1 MFRNFGV
8 IVASVAT
15 AWSTATGSLDVRFS
29 MSIVVAAGLF
39 WGRNALISGLV
50 GLGGAYLLFGS
61 SADHSI
67 VDGRIG
73 PLIAVIALAILETL
87 ALFVAI
93 ERTIA
98 RVHPVTPA
106 ARIWKFLFCVALIS
120 VVGGWSETLLVSW
133 INRDV
138 AMASVSQGIGI
149 AIASIIAAIIASR
162 KGSHWFRYDKSVAA
176 ELLAPLVIV
185 MMTLVAIEITRQVW
199 ERQDRDNLMFVAEAA
214 QTGFLKSTAEQLSM
228 LSLQVN
234 NSESVIVQDPTRF
247 EEQLQTLVLGQ
258 SEISVAALVNVE
270 ANGSLL
276 VDQSLSR
283 LESQSVSSFKTAVGK
298 FDGVKLVATQNDEVQ
313 LLGIED
319 ISLSGSSAEPNI
331 YFAMPVKQGATNAT
345 SREFVVTAYSIPEL
359 LRSGMAAFSGLV
371 DDVQIEITDVE
382 DTAVNESV
390 ISTSLWVEGDNTSQ
404 PSQTASSDGVISD
417 LRLRFTASPMENFG
431 IEVRSTVLVL
441 GIEVLFGLAMLLVLL
456 QGSNAQYRLFLE
468 RRRREL
474 LLEAALDATPGKSV
488 VFDESLKV
496 LAANQ
501 EVRDEFPGAIPGLDV
516 TAIFGLTPD
525 SGRARLVIDALQQAL
540 DGEVAHAELGE
551 DDLDSSMRIVEIEA
565 YPIHGMSNDRV
576 GFLHATDSTERRS
589 LAMRSSQSERM
600 ESLGALAG
608 GLAHDFN
615 NLLFVTL
622 GNLQLMA
629 MNDTIANDE
638 KLSKFV
644 SRSMSAVE
652 RGAEITKSL
661 LAVARSQPLEESAV
675 TLSDLVKGLLPLMR
689 QALGAGRQVEV
700 DIPDPSVQLMVDAGR
715 LSSCILN
722 LTFNSRD
729 AMGPTGTLKISAR
742 QVPETQTLELSVA
755 DDGKGMPA
763 DVVARAF
770 EPFFTTKRAGSGTG
784 LGLATV
790 YAFAKQ
796 SGGTAYL
803 ESRLGVGTTVTL
815 SLPIHTGLVKADE
828 RAVQRRSG
836 RRVVVADDEQSL
848 AEMVASWLID
858 MGVDARFET
867 SPKAALELIETFE
880 PDVLVSDANFGE
892 EMDGIQ
898 LARLAVAIVPDL
910 AVIFMTGYS
919 ASMKELQEQGERTLA
934 KPFSREDLYSALSP
948 LIAEARDG
956 ENIEGGEQS

>member
-1 MFRNFGV
+1 MRTPFVRFLMTFAFS
-8 IVASVAT
+8 VAS
-15 AWSTATGSLDVRFS
+15 AWSTVTGTLDVRFS
-29 MSIVVAAGLF
+29 MAVVVAAGFF
-39 WGRNALISGLV
+39 WGRGALIAGLV
-50 GLGGAYLLFGS
+50 GQSAAYFLLGSTAERS
-61 SADHSI
+61 V
-67 VDGRIG
+67 VDGHLGALVAIG
-73 PLIAVIALAILETL
+73 VLAILETL
-87 ALFVAI
+87 ALFLAI
-93 ERTIA
+93 ERTISGVQSA
-98 RVHPVTPA
+98 TPA
-106 ARIWKFLFCVALIS
+106 NRIWKFMGCVTFIS
-120 VVGGWSETLLVSW
+120 VLGGLSETQVVSW
-133 INRDV
+133 INGDV
-138 AMASVSQGIGI
+138 AMSTASQSIGI
-149 AIASIIAAIIASR
+149 AIASVIAAIIASR
-162 KGSHWFRYDKSVAA
+162 KSTHWFRYDKSIAA

-185 MMTLVAIEITRQVW
+185 MMTLVAIAITRLVW
-199 ERQDRDNLMFVAEAA
+199 QRQDEDNLTFVAEAA
-214 QTGFLKSTAEQLSM
+214 QTGFLESTAEQLSM
-228 LSLQVN
+228 LTLQVS
-234 NSESVIVQDPTRF
+234 NSDDVIVQDPTQF

-258 SEISVAALVNVE
+258 EEILIATLVTVNSSKSIVI
-270 ANGSLL
+270 
-276 VDQSLSR
+276 DQVLSG
-283 LESQSVSSFKTAVGK
+283 LNLTTASAFKNSITS
-298 FDGVKLVATQNDEVQ
+298 FDGAELLTPNSDDVQ
-313 LLGIED
+313 LLGIVD
-319 ISLSGSSAEPNI
+319 IKSSA
-331 YFAMPVKQGATNAT
+331 
-345 SREFVVTAYSIPEL
+345 VVTEPSISFAVPVEGNSANTTPQQFVIVAYSIPKL
-359 LRSGMAAFSGLV
+359 LQSGIAAFSGLV
-371 DDVQIEITDVE
+371 EDIRIEIREVRD
-382 DTAVNESV
+382 NETS
-390 ISTSLWVEGDNTSQ
+390 ISLWIEGRKESQ
-404 PSQTASSDGVISD
+404 SSNLVSSDGVISD
-417 LRLRFTASPMENFG
+417 LRLRFIASPMANFG
-431 IEVRSTVLVL
+431 VETRSTVLVL
-441 GIEVLFGLAMLLVLL
+441 GIEILFGLAMLIVLL
-456 QGSNAQYRLFLE
+456 QGANAQHRLFHE
-468 RRRREL
+468 RRRRES

-516 TAIFGLTPD
+516 TAIFGLIRD
-525 SGRARLVIDALQQAL
+525 SGRARLVIDTLQQAL
-540 DGEVAHAELGE
+540 NGEVARAELGE

-615 NLLFVTL
+615 NLLFVML

-629 MNDTIANDE
+629 MNETIANDE

-689 QALGAGRQVEV
+689 QALGEGRQVEV
-700 DIPDPSVQLMVDAGR
+700 DISDPNVQLMVDAGR

-729 AMGPTGTLKISAR
+729 AMGPTGTLRVSAR

-755 DDGKGMPA
+755 DDGKGMAA

-796 SGGTAYL
+796 SGGTAFL

-815 SLPIHTGLVKADE
+815 SLPIHTGSVATDE
-828 RAVQRRSG
+828 RAVQRGSG

-948 LIAEARDG
+948 LIAEAHDS
-956 ENIEGGEQS
+956 EDYEGGE

>member
-8 IVASVAT
+8 VVASVVT
-15 AWSTATGSLDVRFS
+15 AWSTVTGSLDVRFS
-29 MSIVVAAGLF
+29 MAVVVAAGLF
-39 WGRNALISGLV
+39 WGRGALISGLV

-73 PLIAVIALAILETL
+73 SLIAVTALAILETL

-93 ERTIA
+93 ERTIVQ
-98 RVHPVTPA
+98 VHSVTPA
-106 ARIWKFLFCVALIS
+106 ARIWKFLFWVALIS
-120 VVGGWSETLLVSW
+120 VIGGWGETLLVSW

-138 AMASVSQGIGI
+138 VMASVSQGIGI
-149 AIASIIAAIIASR
+149 AIAAIIAAIIGSR

-199 ERQDRDNLMFVAEAA
+199 ERQDRDNLTFVAEAA

-228 LSLQVN
+228 LTLQVN
-234 NSESVIVQDPTRF
+234 NSESIIVQDPKRF

-258 SEISVAALVNVE
+258 SEISVAALVSVE
-270 ANGSLL
+270 ANGSLS

-283 LESQSVSSFKTAVGK
+283 LESPSVSSFKTSVGK
-298 FDGVKLVATQNDEVQ
+298 FDGAKLVATQNDEVQ

-319 ISLSGSSAEPNI
+319 LSLSGSAVEPNI
-331 YFAMPVKQGATNAT
+331 YFAVPVKQGATNAT
-345 SREFVVTAYSIPEL
+345 SREFVVAAYSIPEL

-371 DDVQIEITDVE
+371 DDVQIEIADI
-382 DTAVNESV
+382 ANNE
-390 ISTSLWVEGDNTSQ
+390 ISTSLWIEGDNKSQ
-404 PSQTASSDGVISD
+404 PSQSASSDGVISD
-417 LRLRFTASPMENFG
+417 LRLRFIASPMANFG

-456 QGSNAQYRLFLE
+456 QGANAQYRLFLE

-516 TAIFGLTPD
+516 TAIFGLKPD

-540 DGEVAHAELGE
+540 AGEVAHAELGE

-700 DIPDPSVQLMVDAGR
+700 DISDPNVQLMVDSGR

-755 DDGKGMPA
+755 DDGKGMPP

-803 ESRLGVGTTVTL
+803 DSRLGVGTTVTL
-815 SLPIHTGLVKADE
+815 SLPIHTGVQKTDE

-867 SPKAALELIETFE
+867 SPKAALQLIETFE

-956 ENIEGGEQS
+956 EDNEGGEQS

>member
-1 MFRNFGV
+1 MFRNFAV
-8 IVASVAT
+8 VVASLAA

-29 MSIVVAAGLF
+29 MAVVVAAGLF
-39 WGRNALISGLV
+39 WGRGSLIAGLA

-61 SADHSI
+61 SADQSI
-67 VDGRIG
+67 VDGHIG
-73 PLIAVIALAILETL
+73 SLIAVTALAILETL

-98 RVHPVTPA
+98 QVHPVTPA
-106 ARIWKFLFCVALIS
+106 ARIWKFLFWVALIS
-120 VVGGWSETLLVSW
+120 VIGGWSETLVVSW
-133 INRDV
+133 IDSDV
-138 AMASVSQGIGI
+138 AMATVSQGVGI

-176 ELLAPLVIV
+176 ELLAPLIIV

-199 ERQDRDNLMFVAEAA
+199 ERQDEDNLMFVAEAA
-214 QTGFLKSTAEQLSM
+214 QTGFLELTAEQLSM
-228 LSLQVN
+228 LSIQID
-234 NSESVIVQDPTRF
+234 SSDAAISQDPSQF
-247 EEQLQTLVLGQ
+247 EEQMQTLVLGQ
-258 SEISVAALVNVE
+258 EEISVAALVNIDE
-270 ANGSLL
+270 SGSISI
-276 VDQSLSR
+276 DQSLSR
-283 LESQSVSSFKTAVGK
+283 LESPVVDSFKASVGK
-298 FDGVKLVATQNDEVQ
+298 FDGAKLIADEKSDVQ

-319 ISLSGSSAEPNI
+319 IASSGTSVEPNVF
-331 YFAMPVKQGATNAT
+331 FALPIKSDSPTAQ
-345 SREFVVTAYSIPEL
+345 SQQYVVVAYSIPEL
-359 LRSGMAAFSGLV
+359 LRSGISAFSGLV
-371 DDVQIEITDVE
+371 SDVRIEIGQVLTTSPNSV
-382 DTAVNESV
+382 VNSV
-390 ISTSLWVEGDNTSQ
+390 WLEGDTTTQ
-404 PSQTASSDGVISD
+404 PSQSASSDGVISD
-417 LRLRFTASPMENFG
+417 VRLRFTASPMKNFG
-431 IEVRSTVLVL
+431 VEDRSTLLVL

-456 QGSNAQYRLFLE
+456 QGANAQHRLFLE

-488 VFDESLKV
+488 VFDKSLKV

-540 DGEVAHAELGE
+540 DGEVARAELGE

-565 YPIHGMSNDRV
+565 YPIHGMSHDRV

-629 MNDTIANDE
+629 MNETIANDE

-700 DIPDPSVQLMVDAGR
+700 DITDPNVQLMVDAGR

-742 QVPETQTLELSVA
+742 QVSETQTLELSVA

-948 LIAEARDG
+948 LIAEVRDG
-956 ENIEGGEQS
+956 EDIEGGEKS

>member
-1 MFRNFGV
+1 MRTPFVRFL
-8 IVASVAT
+8 ITFAFSVAS
-15 AWSTATGSLDVRFS
+15 AWPSVTGTLDVRFS
-29 MSIVVAAGLF
+29 IAVVVAAGFL
-39 WGRNALISGLV
+39 WGRGALIAGLI
-50 GLGGAYLLFGS
+50 GQSAAYFLLGN
-61 SADHSI
+61 SADRSV
-67 VDGRIG
+67 VDGHWG
-73 PLIAVIALAILETL
+73 ALIAIGVLAILETL

-93 ERTIA
+93 ERNIS
-98 RVHPVTPA
+98 RVQPETPA
-106 ARIWKFLFCVALIS
+106 NRVWKFLVWVALIS
-120 VVGGWSETLLVSW
+120 VLGGFSETLVVSW
-133 INRDV
+133 VNGDIE
-138 AMASVSQGIGI
+138 MSTASQSIGI
-149 AIASIIAAIIASR
+149 AIAAVIAAIITSR
-162 KGSHWFRYDKSVAA
+162 KSTHWFRYDKSIAA

-185 MMTLVAIEITRQVW
+185 MMTLVAIAITRQVW
-199 ERQDRDNLMFVAEAA
+199 QRQDEDNLTFVAEVA
-214 QTGFLKSTAEQLSM
+214 QTGFLESTAEQLSM
-228 LSLQVN
+228 LTFQVN
-234 NSESVIVQDPTRF
+234 NSDAVIVQDPTRF

-258 SEISVAALVNVE
+258 EEISIATLVTVKSAKSIVIDQVLSGLDSATVSALENTIK
-270 ANGSLL
+270 G
-276 VDQSLSR
+276 
-283 LESQSVSSFKTAVGK
+283 
-298 FDGVKLVATQNDEVQ
+298 FDGAKLLTSNSDDVQ
-313 LLGIED
+313 LLGIVD
-319 ISLSGSSAEPNI
+319 IKSSAVLNEPSI
-331 YFAMPVKQGATNAT
+331 FFALPVEQSLTN
-345 SREFVVTAYSIPEL
+345 SISPQFVIAAYSIPEL
-359 LRSGMAAFSGLV
+359 LLSGMASLSGLV
-371 DDVQIEITDVE
+371 DDVRIEIREVRD
-382 DTAVNESV
+382 NE
-390 ISTSLWVEGDNTSQ
+390 ISTSLWIEGDKASQ
-404 PSQTASSDGVISD
+404 SSTLASSDGVISD
-417 LRLRFTASPMENFG
+417 LRLRFIASPMANFG
-431 IEVRSTVLVL
+431 VETRSTVLVL
-441 GIEVLFGLAMLLVLL
+441 GIEILFGLAMLIVLL
-456 QGSNAQYRLFLE
+456 QGANAQHRLFLE

-525 SGRARLVIDALQQAL
+525 SGRARLVVEALQQAL

-551 DDLDSSMRIVEIEA
+551 DDLDSSMRILEIEA

-629 MNDTIANDE
+629 MNETIANDE

-661 LAVARSQPLEESAV
+661 LAVARSQPLEVSAV

-689 QALGAGRQVEV
+689 QALGVGRQVEV
-700 DIPDPSVQLMVDAGR
+700 DIPDPNVQLMVDAGR

-729 AMGPTGTLKISAR
+729 AMGPTGTLKILAR

-770 EPFFTTKRAGSGTG
+770 EPFFTTKRPGSGTG

-815 SLPIHTGLVKADE
+815 SLPVHTGSVKTDE
-828 RAVQRRSG
+828 RAVRRRSG

-898 LARLAVAIVPDL
+898 LARLAVTIVPNL

-948 LIAEARDG
+948 LIAEVRVG
-956 ENIEGGEQS
+956 ENIEGGE

>member
-1 MFRNFGV
+1 
-8 IVASVAT
+8 
-15 AWSTATGSLDVRFS
+15 
-29 MSIVVAAGLF
+29 
-39 WGRNALISGLV
+39 
-50 GLGGAYLLFGS
+50 
-61 SADHSI
+61 
-67 VDGRIG
+67 
-73 PLIAVIALAILETL
+73 
-87 ALFVAI
+87 
-93 ERTIA
+93 
-98 RVHPVTPA
+98 
-106 ARIWKFLFCVALIS
+106 
-120 VVGGWSETLLVSW
+120 
-133 INRDV
+133 
-138 AMASVSQGIGI
+138 
-149 AIASIIAAIIASR
+149 
-162 KGSHWFRYDKSVAA
+162 
-176 ELLAPLVIV
+176 
-185 MMTLVAIEITRQVW
+185 
-199 ERQDRDNLMFVAEAA
+199 MFVAEAA
-214 QTGFLKSTAEQLSM
+214 QTGFLESTAEQLSM
-228 LSLQVN
+228 LTLQVN
-234 NSESVIVQDPTRF
+234 NSDEVIVQDPTRF

-258 SEISVAALVNVE
+258 EEISVAALVSVE
-270 ANGSLL
+270 ANGSLS
-276 VDQSLSR
+276 VDQALSR
-283 LESQSVSSFKTAVGK
+283 LEAPSVSSFKTAVGK
-298 FDGVKLVATQNDEVQ
+298 FDGAILDSTQNNEVQ

-319 ISLSGSSAEPNI
+319 IALSTSTFEPNI
-331 YFAMPVKQGATNAT
+331 YFALSVKESPSQQ
-345 SREFVVTAYSIPEL
+345 FVVVSYSIPEL
-359 LRSGMAAFSGLV
+359 LHSGMAAFSGLV
-371 DDVQIEITDVE
+371 DDVQIEIADI
-382 DTAVNESV
+382 ANNE
-390 ISTSLWVEGDNTSQ
+390 ISTSLWVEGDNKSE
-404 PSQTASSDGVISD
+404 PSQTSSSDGVISD
-417 LRLRFTASPMENFG
+417 LRLRFIASPMANFG
-431 IEVRSTVLVL
+431 VETRSTVLVL
-441 GIEVLFGLAMLLVLL
+441 GIEILFGLAMLIVLL
-456 QGSNAQYRLFLE
+456 QGANAQHRLFLE

-516 TAIFGLTPD
+516 TAIFGLTHD

-540 DGEVAHAELGE
+540 DGEVARAELGE

-629 MNDTIANDE
+629 MNETIANDE

-675 TLSDLVKGLLPLMR
+675 TLSDLVKGLLPLMK

-700 DIPDPSVQLMVDAGR
+700 DISDPNVQLMVDAGR

-815 SLPIHTGLVKADE
+815 SLPIHTGSVKSDE

-948 LIAEARDG
+948 LIAED
-956 ENIEGGEQS
+956 IEGAEQS

>member
-1 MFRNFGV
+1 
-8 IVASVAT
+8 
-15 AWSTATGSLDVRFS
+15 
-29 MSIVVAAGLF
+29 
-39 WGRNALISGLV
+39 
-50 GLGGAYLLFGS
+50 
-61 SADHSI
+61 
-67 VDGRIG
+67 
-73 PLIAVIALAILETL
+73 
-87 ALFVAI
+87 
-93 ERTIA
+93 
-98 RVHPVTPA
+98 
-106 ARIWKFLFCVALIS
+106 
-120 VVGGWSETLLVSW
+120 
-133 INRDV
+133 
-138 AMASVSQGIGI
+138 
-149 AIASIIAAIIASR
+149 
-162 KGSHWFRYDKSVAA
+162 
-176 ELLAPLVIV
+176 
-185 MMTLVAIEITRQVW
+185 
-199 ERQDRDNLMFVAEAA
+199 
-214 QTGFLKSTAEQLSM
+214 M
-228 LSLQVN
+228 LTLQVK
-234 NSESVIVQDPTRF
+234 NSDEVIVQDPTRF

-258 SEISVAALVNVE
+258 SEISVAALVSVE
-270 ANGSLL
+270 ANGFLS

-283 LESQSVSSFKTAVGK
+283 LEAPSVSSFKTAVVK
-298 FDGVKLVATQNDEVQ
+298 FGGAILDSTQNNEVQ

-319 ISLSGSSAEPNI
+319 IALSTSTFEPNI
-331 YFAMPVKQGATNAT
+331 YFALPVKESPSQQ
-345 SREFVVTAYSIPEL
+345 FVVVSYSIPEL
-359 LRSGMAAFSGLV
+359 LHSGMAAFSGLV
-371 DDVQIEITDVE
+371 DDVQIEIADI
-382 DTAVNESV
+382 ANNE
-390 ISTSLWVEGDNTSQ
+390 ISTSLWVEGDNKSE
-404 PSQTASSDGVISD
+404 PSQSASSDGVISD
-417 LRLRFTASPMENFG
+417 LRLRFTASPMANFG
-431 IEVRSTVLVL
+431 VETRSTVLVL
-441 GIEVLFGLAMLLVLL
+441 GIEILFGLAMLIVLL
-456 QGSNAQYRLFLE
+456 QGANAQHRLFLE

-501 EVRDEFPGAIPGLDV
+501 EVRNEFPGAIPGLDV
-516 TAIFGLTPD
+516 TAIFGLIPD

-540 DGEVAHAELGE
+540 NGEVARAELGE

-675 TLSDLVKGLLPLMR
+675 TLSDLVKGLLPLMK
-689 QALGAGRQVEV
+689 QALGAGRQVEI
-700 DIPDPSVQLMVDAGR
+700 DIPDPNVQLMVDAGR

-815 SLPIHTGLVKADE
+815 SLPIHTGSVKTDE

-934 KPFSREDLYSALSP
+934 KPFSREDLYNALSP

-956 ENIEGGEQS
+956 EDSEGGEKS

>member
-1 MFRNFGV
+1 MFRNFAV
-8 IVASVAT
+8 VVASLA
-15 AWSTATGSLDVRFS
+15 AGWSTPTGSLDVRFS
-29 MSIVVAAGLF
+29 MAVVVAAGLF
-39 WGRNALISGLV
+39 WGRGALIAGLV

-61 SADHSI
+61 SADQSI
-67 VDGRIG
+67 VDGHIG
-73 PLIAVIALAILETL
+73 SLIAVTALAILETL
-87 ALFVAI
+87 GLFVAI

-98 RVHPVTPA
+98 QVHPVTPA
-106 ARIWKFLFCVALIS
+106 ARIWKFLFWVALIS
-120 VVGGWSETLLVSW
+120 VVGGWSETLVVSW
-133 INRDV
+133 INSDV
-138 AMASVSQGIGI
+138 AMATVSQGVGI
-149 AIASIIAAIIASR
+149 AIAAIIAAIIASR
-162 KGSHWFRYDKSVAA
+162 KGSNWFRYDKSVAA
-176 ELLAPLVIV
+176 ELLAPLIIV

-199 ERQDRDNLMFVAEAA
+199 ERQDEDNLTFVAEAA
-214 QTGFLKSTAEQLSM
+214 QTGFLESTAEQLSM
-228 LSLQVN
+228 LSLQVD
-234 NSESVIVQDPTRF
+234 SSDAAISQDPSQF
-247 EEQLQTLVLGQ
+247 EEQMQTLVLGQ
-258 SEISVAALVNVE
+258 SEISVAALVNIDTS
-270 ANGSLL
+270 GSISI
-276 VDQSLSR
+276 DQSLSR
-283 LESQSVSSFKTAVGK
+283 LESPSVNSFKSSVGK
-298 FDGVKLVATQNDEVQ
+298 FDGANLTANEKSDVQ

-319 ISLSGSSAEPNI
+319 ISSSGTRVEPNVF
-331 YFAMPVKQGATNAT
+331 FALPIKSDSPT
-345 SREFVVTAYSIPEL
+345 SQSQQYVVVAYSIPEL
-359 LRSGMAAFSGLV
+359 LRSGISAFSGLV
-371 DDVQIEITDVE
+371 SDVRIEIGTVIA
-382 DTAVNESV
+382 TSSNSVVESV
-390 ISTSLWVEGDNTSQ
+390 WLEGEPDVQ
-404 PSQTASSDGVISD
+404 PSQSVTSDGLIGD
-417 LRLRFTASPMENFG
+417 LQLRFTASPMKNFG
-431 IEVRSTVLVL
+431 VEDRSTLLVL

-456 QGSNAQYRLFLE
+456 QGANAQYRLFLE

-501 EVRDEFPGAIPGLDV
+501 EVRDEFSGAIPGLDV

-525 SGRARLVIDALQQAL
+525 SGRARLVVDALRQAL
-540 DGEVAHAELGE
+540 DGEVARAELGE
-551 DDLDSSMRIVEIEA
+551 EDLDSSMRIVEIEA

-629 MNDTIANDE
+629 MNETIANDE

-675 TLSDLVKGLLPLMR
+675 TLSDLVKGLLPLMK

-700 DIPDPSVQLMVDAGR
+700 DISDPNVQLMVDAGR

-742 QVPETQTLELSVA
+742 QVRETQTLELSVA

-815 SLPIHTGLVKADE
+815 SLPIHTGLLKADE

-948 LIAEARDG
+948 LIAEVRDG
-956 ENIEGGEQS
+956 EDIEGGE

>member
-1 MFRNFGV
+1 MRNPMFRNFGV
-8 IVASVAT
+8 LVASAAT

-29 MSIVVAAGLF
+29 MAVVVGAALF
-39 WGRNALISGLV
+39 WGRGALMSGLA

-67 VDGRIG
+67 VDGHIG
-73 PLIAVIALAILETL
+73 SLIAVTALAMLETL

-98 RVHPVTPA
+98 RVHPVTPS
-106 ARIWKFLFCVALIS
+106 ARIWKFLFWVALIS

-149 AIASIIAAIIASR
+149 AIASIIAAIVASR

-199 ERQDRDNLMFVAEAA
+199 ERQDEDNLTFVAEAA

-228 LSLQVN
+228 LRLQVD

-258 SEISVAALVNVE
+258 SEISVAALVSVE
-270 ANGSLL
+270 ANGSLS

-283 LESQSVSSFKTAVGK
+283 LESPSVSSFKTAVGK
-298 FDGVKLVATQNDEVQ
+298 FDGAILDSTQNNEVQ

-319 ISLSGSSAEPNI
+319 IALSSSTFEPNI
-331 YFAMPVKQGATNAT
+331 YFALPVKESPSQQ
-345 SREFVVTAYSIPEL
+345 FVVVSYSIPEL
-359 LRSGMAAFSGLV
+359 LHSGMVAFSGLV
-371 DDVQIEITDVE
+371 DDVQIEIADIA
-382 DTAVNESV
+382 DNE
-390 ISTSLWVEGDNTSQ
+390 ISTSLWIEGDNKSQ
-404 PSQTASSDGVISD
+404 PSQSSSSDGVIGD
-417 LRLRFTASPMENFG
+417 LRLRFTASPMANFG

-456 QGSNAQYRLFLE
+456 QGANAQYRLFLE

-516 TAIFGLTPD
+516 TAIFGLAPD

-700 DIPDPSVQLMVDAGR
+700 DIPDPSLQLMVDAGR

-742 QVPETQTLELSVA
+742 QVPETQTLELAVA

-815 SLPIHTGLVKADE
+815 SLPIHTGVQKTDE

-867 SPKAALELIETFE
+867 SPKTALELIETFE

-934 KPFSREDLYSALSP
+934 KPFSREDLYNALSP
-948 LIAEARDG
+948 LIAEARESESTED
-956 ENIEGGEQS
+956 IEGGEQL

>member
-1 MFRNFGV
+1 MVNGHLGV
-8 IVASVAT
+8 
-15 AWSTATGSLDVRFS
+15 
-29 MSIVVAAGLF
+29 
-39 WGRNALISGLV
+39 
-50 GLGGAYLLFGS
+50 
-61 SADHSI
+61 
-67 VDGRIG
+67 
-73 PLIAVIALAILETL
+73 LIAVGVLAILETL

-93 ERTIA
+93 EHTIS
-98 RVHPVTPA
+98 RVQPETPA
-106 ARIWKFLFCVALIS
+106 NRIWKFLGGVAVIS
-120 VVGGWSETLLVSW
+120 VLGGLSETLVVSW
-133 INRDV
+133 VNGDV
-138 AMASVSQGIGI
+138 AMSTASQSIGI
-149 AIASIIAAIIASR
+149 AIAAVIAAIIASR
-162 KGSHWFRYDKSVAA
+162 KSTHWFRYDKSIAA

-185 MMTLVAIEITRQVW
+185 MMTLVAIAITRQVW
-199 ERQDRDNLMFVAEAA
+199 QRQDEDNLTFVAEAA
-214 QTGFLKSTAEQLSM
+214 QTGFLESTAEQLSM
-228 LSLQVN
+228 LRLQVD

-258 SEISVAALVNVE
+258 SEISVAALVSVE
-270 ANGSLL
+270 ANGFLS

-283 LESQSVSSFKTAVGK
+283 LEAPSVSSFKTAIGK
-298 FDGVKLVATQNDEVQ
+298 FDGAILDSTQNNEVQ

-319 ISLSGSSAEPNI
+319 IALSTSTFEPNI
-331 YFAMPVKQGATNAT
+331 YFALPV
-345 SREFVVTAYSIPEL
+345 RESPSQQFVVVSYSIPEL
-359 LRSGMAAFSGLV
+359 LHSGMAAFSGLV
-371 DDVQIEITDVE
+371 DDVQIEVADI
-382 DTAVNESV
+382 ANNE
-390 ISTSLWVEGDNTSQ
+390 ISTSLWVEGDNKSQ
-404 PSQTASSDGVISD
+404 PSQTSSSDGVISD
-417 LRLRFTASPMENFG
+417 LRLRFTASPMANFG
-431 IEVRSTVLVL
+431 VETRSTVLVL
-441 GIEVLFGLAMLLVLL
+441 GIEILFGLAMLIVLL
-456 QGSNAQYRLFLE
+456 QGANAQHRLFLE

-516 TAIFGLTPD
+516 TAIFGLTHD

-540 DGEVAHAELGE
+540 GGEVARAELGE
-551 DDLDSSMRIVEIEA
+551 DDPDSSMRIVEIEA

-629 MNDTIANDE
+629 MNETIADDE

-700 DIPDPSVQLMVDAGR
+700 DIPDPNVQLMVDAGR

-948 LIAEARDG
+948 FIAEVRDG
-956 ENIEGGEQS
+956 EDIEGGE

>member
-1 MFRNFGV
+1 MRNPMFRNFAV
-8 IVASVAT
+8 VLASLAVT
-15 AWSTATGSLDVRFS
+15 WSTATGSFDVRFS
-29 MSIVVAAGLF
+29 MALVVAAGLF
-39 WGRNALISGLV
+39 WGRGALIAGLV
-50 GLGGAYLLFGS
+50 GLGSAYLVFAR
-61 SADHSI
+61 SAEQSI
-67 VDGRIG
+67 VDGHIG
-73 PLIAVIALAILETL
+73 PLIAVTVLAILETL

-98 RVHPVTPA
+98 QVHPVTPT
-106 ARIWKFLFCVALIS
+106 ARILKFLFWVALIS
-120 VVGGWSETLLVSW
+120 VVGGWSETLVVSW
-133 INRDV
+133 IDPDV
-138 AMASVSQGIGI
+138 AMATISQSIGI
-149 AIASIIAAIIASR
+149 AIAAVIAAIIASR
-162 KGSHWFRYDKSVAA
+162 KASHWFRYDKSIAA

-199 ERQDRDNLMFVAEAA
+199 ERQDKDNLTFVAEAA

-228 LSLQVN
+228 LTLQVK
-234 NSESVIVQDPTRF
+234 NSDEVIVQDPTRF

-258 SEISVAALVNVE
+258 SEISVAALVSVE
-270 ANGSLL
+270 ANGFLS

-283 LESQSVSSFKTAVGK
+283 LEEPSVSSFKTAVVK
-298 FDGVKLVATQNDEVQ
+298 FDGVILDSTQNNEVQ

-319 ISLSGSSAEPNI
+319 IALSTSTFEPNI
-331 YFAMPVKQGATNAT
+331 YFALPVKESPSQQY
-345 SREFVVTAYSIPEL
+345 VVVAYSIPEL
-359 LRSGMAAFSGLV
+359 LHSGMAAFSGLV
-371 DDVQIEITDVE
+371 DDVQIEIADI
-382 DTAVNESV
+382 ANNE
-390 ISTSLWVEGDNTSQ
+390 ISTPLWVEGDTTSQ
-404 PSQTASSDGVISD
+404 PSQSASSDGVISD
-417 LRLRFTASPMENFG
+417 VRLRFTASPMAEFG
-431 IEVRSTVLVL
+431 VEPRSTVLVL
-441 GIEVLFGLAMLLVLL
+441 GIEVLFGLAMLVVLL
-456 QGSNAQYRLFLE
+456 QGANAQHRLFLE

-488 VFDESLKV
+488 VFDESLQV

-516 TAIFGLTPD
+516 TTIFGLTPD
-525 SGRARLVIDALQQAL
+525 SGRARLVIDALRQAL
-540 DGEVAHAELGE
+540 DGEVARAELGE

-629 MNDTIANDE
+629 MNETIANDE

-700 DIPDPSVQLMVDAGR
+700 DIPDPNVQLMVDAGR

-796 SGGTAYL
+796 SGGTAFL

-815 SLPIHTGLVKADE
+815 SLPIHTGAVKADE

-948 LIAEARDG
+948 LIAEVRDS
-956 ENIEGGEQS
+956 EDSEGGEKS

>member
-1 MFRNFGV
+1 M
-8 IVASVAT
+8 A
-15 AWSTATGSLDVRFS
+15 L
-29 MSIVVAAGLF
+29 VVSAGLF
-39 WGRNALISGLV
+39 WGRGALISGLV
-50 GLGGAYLLFGS
+50 GLGSAYLLMGTS
-61 SADHSI
+61 SAHSV
-67 VDGRIG
+67 VDGRVG
-73 PLIAVIALAILETL
+73 SLIAIAVLAVVETL
-87 ALFVAI
+87 ALYAVI

-98 RVHPVTPA
+98 HVQSVKPST
-106 ARIWKFLFCVALIS
+106 RIWRFLMWAAILA
-120 VVGGWSETLLVSW
+120 VVGGWGETLVVSW
-133 INRDV
+133 FDSDV
-138 AMASVSQGIGI
+138 AMSTVSQSIGI
-149 AIASIIAAIIASR
+149 AIAAVIAAILASR
-162 KGSHWFRYDKSVAA
+162 KGSHWFRYDKSFAA
-176 ELLAPLVIV
+176 ELLAPLVVV
-185 MMTLVAIEITRQVW
+185 MMTLVAVEITRQVW
-199 ERQDRDNLMFVAEAA
+199 ERQDEDTLSFVAEAA
-214 QTGFLKSTAEQLSM
+214 QTGFLESAAEQLSM
-228 LSLQVN
+228 LSLQVET
-234 NSESVIVQDPTRF
+234 SDAVISQDSSRF
-247 EEQLQTLVLGQ
+247 EDQLQTLVLGQ
-258 SEISVAALVNVE
+258 SEISVAALVNID
-270 ANGSLL
+270 ASGSLSI
-276 VDQSLSR
+276 DQSLSR
-283 LESQSVSSFKTAVGK
+283 LESPSVNSFKASVGK
-298 FDGVKLVATQNDEVQ
+298 FDGTKLIADEKSDVQ

-319 ISLSGSSAEPNI
+319 IASSGTSVEPNVF
-331 YFAMPVKQGATNAT
+331 FALPIKSDSPT
-345 SREFVVTAYSIPEL
+345 SQLQQYVVVAYSIPEL
-359 LRSGMAAFSGLV
+359 LRSGISAFSGLV
-371 DDVQIEITDVE
+371 SDVRIEIGTVNATSSNSVVESVWLEGKPDVQLSQ
-382 DTAVNESV
+382 SV
-390 ISTSLWVEGDNTSQ
+390 T
-404 PSQTASSDGVISD
+404 SDGLIGD
-417 LRLRFTASPMENFG
+417 LQLRFTASPMKNFG
-431 IEVRSTVLVL
+431 VEDRSTLLVL

-456 QGSNAQYRLFLE
+456 QGANAQYQLFLE

-525 SGRARLVIDALQQAL
+525 SGRARLVVDALRQAL
-540 DGEVAHAELGE
+540 DGEVARAELGE

-629 MNDTIANDE
+629 MNETIANDE

-700 DIPDPSVQLMVDAGR
+700 DIPDPNVQLMVDAGR

-742 QVPETQTLELSVA
+742 QVSETQTLELSVA

-948 LIAEARDG
+948 LIAEVRDG
-956 ENIEGGEQS
+956 EDSEGGEKS

>member
-8 IVASVAT
+8 VVASMAT

-29 MSIVVAAGLF
+29 MAVVVAAGLF
-39 WGRNALISGLV
+39 WGRGALISGLV

-67 VDGRIG
+67 VDGHIG
-73 PLIAVIALAILETL
+73 SLVAVTALAILETL
-87 ALFVAI
+87 VLFVAI

-120 VVGGWSETLLVSW
+120 VIGGWSETLVVSW
-133 INRDV
+133 INSDV
-138 AMASVSQGIGI
+138 AMATVSQGVGI
-149 AIASIIAAIIASR
+149 AIAAIIAAIIASR

-176 ELLAPLVIV
+176 ELLAPLIIV

-199 ERQDRDNLMFVAEAA
+199 ERQDEDNLAFVAEAA
-214 QTGFLKSTAEQLSM
+214 QTGFLELTAEQLSM
-228 LSLQVN
+228 LSIQLD
-234 NSESVIVQDPTRF
+234 SSDAAISQDPSQF
-247 EEQLQTLVLGQ
+247 EEQMQTLVLGQ
-258 SEISVAALVNVE
+258 EEISVAALVNIDE
-270 ANGSLL
+270 SGSISI
-276 VDQSLSR
+276 DQSLSR
-283 LESQSVSSFKTAVGK
+283 LESPVVDSFKESVGK
-298 FDGVKLVATQNDEVQ
+298 FDGAKLIADEKSDVQ

-319 ISLSGSSAEPNI
+319 IASSGTSVEPNVF
-331 YFAMPVKQGATNAT
+331 FALPIKSNSSIAQ
-345 SREFVVTAYSIPEL
+345 SQQYVVVAYSIPEL
-359 LRSGMAAFSGLV
+359 LRSGISAFSGLV
-371 DDVQIEITDVE
+371 SDVRIEIGQVLTTSPNSV
-382 DTAVNESV
+382 VNSV
-390 ISTSLWVEGDNTSQ
+390 WLEGDTTTQ
-404 PSQTASSDGVISD
+404 PSQSASSDGVISD
-417 LRLRFTASPMENFG
+417 VRLRFTASPMKNFG
-431 IEVRSTVLVL
+431 VEDRSTVLVL

-456 QGSNAQYRLFLE
+456 QGANAQHRLFLE

-488 VFDESLKV
+488 VFDKSLKV

-540 DGEVAHAELGE
+540 DGEVARAELGE

-565 YPIHGMSNDRV
+565 YPIHGMSHDRV

-629 MNDTIANDE
+629 MNETIANDE

-700 DIPDPSVQLMVDAGR
+700 DIPDPNVQLMVDAGR

-948 LIAEARDG
+948 LIAEVRDG
-956 ENIEGGEQS
+956 EDSEGGEKS

>member
-8 IVASVAT
+8 FVASVAT
-15 AWSTATGSLDVRFS
+15 AWSTVAGSLDVRFS
-29 MSIVVAAGLF
+29 MAVVVAAGLF
-39 WGRNALISGLV
+39 WGRGALISGLV

-61 SADHSI
+61 LVDHSI
-67 VDGRIG
+67 VEGHIG
-73 PLIAVIALAILETL
+73 SLIAVTALAILETL
-87 ALFVAI
+87 VLFVTL

-98 RVHPVTPA
+98 QVHPVTPA
-106 ARIWKFLFCVALIS
+106 ARIWKFLLCVALIS

-138 AMASVSQGIGI
+138 TMASVSQGIGI

-162 KGSHWFRYDKSVAA
+162 KGSHWFRYDKSLAA

-199 ERQDRDNLMFVAEAA
+199 ERQDEDNLMFVAEAA

-228 LSLQVN
+228 LRLQVD
-234 NSESVIVQDPTRF
+234 NSESVIVQDPTRI

-258 SEISVAALVNVE
+258 SEISVAALVSAE
-270 ANGSLL
+270 ADGSLS
-276 VDQSLSR
+276 VDESLSR
-283 LESQSVSSFKTAVGK
+283 LDSSSVSSFKTAVGK
-298 FDGVKLVATQNDEVQ
+298 FDGAKLVATQNDEVQ

-319 ISLSGSSAEPNI
+319 ISLSGSAAEPNI
-331 YFAMPVKQGATNAT
+331 FFALPVKESPSQQ
-345 SREFVVTAYSIPEL
+345 FVVLSYSIPEL
-359 LRSGMAAFSGLV
+359 LHSGMAALIGLV
-371 DDVQIEITDVE
+371 DDVQIEIADI
-382 DTAVNESV
+382 ANNE
-390 ISTSLWVEGDNTSQ
+390 ISTALWVEGDNKSQ
-404 PSQTASSDGVISD
+404 PSQSASSDGVIGD
-417 LRLRFTASPMENFG
+417 LRLRFTASPMANFG

-456 QGSNAQYRLFLE
+456 QGANAQYRLFLE

-516 TAIFGLTPD
+516 TAIFGLDPD

-540 DGEVAHAELGE
+540 DGQVAHAELGE

-629 MNDTIANDE
+629 MNETIANDE

-815 SLPIHTGLVKADE
+815 SLPIHTGVQKTDE

-934 KPFSREDLYSALSP
+934 KPFSREDLYNALSP
-948 LIAEARDG
+948 LIAEALDE
-956 ENIEGGEQS
+956 ENGNSHE

>member
-1 MFRNFGV
+1 
-8 IVASVAT
+8 
-15 AWSTATGSLDVRFS
+15 
-29 MSIVVAAGLF
+29 
-39 WGRNALISGLV
+39 
-50 GLGGAYLLFGS
+50 
-61 SADHSI
+61 
-67 VDGRIG
+67 
-73 PLIAVIALAILETL
+73 
-87 ALFVAI
+87 
-93 ERTIA
+93 
-98 RVHPVTPA
+98 
-106 ARIWKFLFCVALIS
+106 
-120 VVGGWSETLLVSW
+120 
-133 INRDV
+133 
-138 AMASVSQGIGI
+138 
-149 AIASIIAAIIASR
+149 
-162 KGSHWFRYDKSVAA
+162 
-176 ELLAPLVIV
+176 
-185 MMTLVAIEITRQVW
+185 
-199 ERQDRDNLMFVAEAA
+199 
-214 QTGFLKSTAEQLSM
+214 M
-228 LSLQVN
+228 LTLQVK
-234 NSESVIVQDPTRF
+234 NSDEVIVQDPTRF

-258 SEISVAALVNVE
+258 SEISVAALVSVE
-270 ANGSLL
+270 ANGFLS

-283 LESQSVSSFKTAVGK
+283 LEAPSVSSFKTAVVE
-298 FDGVKLVATQNDEVQ
+298 FDGAILDSTQNNEVQ

-319 ISLSGSSAEPNI
+319 IALSTSTFEPNI
-331 YFAMPVKQGATNAT
+331 YFALPVKESPSQQ
-345 SREFVVTAYSIPEL
+345 FVVVSYSIPEL
-359 LRSGMAAFSGLV
+359 LHSGMAAFSGLV
-371 DDVQIEITDVE
+371 DDVQIEIADI
-382 DTAVNESV
+382 ANNE
-390 ISTSLWVEGDNTSQ
+390 ISTSLWVEGDNKSE
-404 PSQTASSDGVISD
+404 PSQSASSDGVISD
-417 LRLRFTASPMENFG
+417 LRLRFTASPMANFG
-431 IEVRSTVLVL
+431 VETRSTVLVL
-441 GIEVLFGLAMLLVLL
+441 GIEILFGLAMLIVLL
-456 QGSNAQYRLFLE
+456 QGANAQHRLFLE

-501 EVRDEFPGAIPGLDV
+501 EVRNEFPGAIPGLDV
-516 TAIFGLTPD
+516 TAIFGLIPD

-540 DGEVAHAELGE
+540 NGEVARAELGE

-675 TLSDLVKGLLPLMR
+675 TLSDLVKGLLPLMK

-700 DIPDPSVQLMVDAGR
+700 DIPDPNVQLMVDAGR

-815 SLPIHTGLVKADE
+815 SLPIHTGSVKTDE

-956 ENIEGGEQS
+956 EDSEGGEKP

>member
-29 MSIVVAAGLF
+29 MAVVVAAGLF
-39 WGRNALISGLV
+39 WGRSALISGLV

-67 VDGRIG
+67 VDGHIG
-73 PLIAVIALAILETL
+73 SLIAVTALAILETL
-87 ALFVAI
+87 VLFVAL

-98 RVHPVTPA
+98 QVHPVTPA
-106 ARIWKFLFCVALIS
+106 ARIWKFLLCVALIS

-133 INRDV
+133 TNRDV
-138 AMASVSQGIGI
+138 AMATVSQGIGI

-199 ERQDRDNLMFVAEAA
+199 ERQDRDNLTFVAEAA

-228 LSLQVN
+228 LTLQVN
-234 NSESVIVQDPTRF
+234 NSGSVIVQDLTRF

-258 SEISVAALVNVE
+258 SEISVAALVSVE
-270 ANGSLL
+270 ANGSLS

-283 LESQSVSSFKTAVGK
+283 LESPSVSSFKTAVGK
-298 FDGVKLVATQNDEVQ
+298 FDGAKLVATQNDEVQ

-319 ISLSGSSAEPNI
+319 ISLSGLATEPNI

-345 SREFVVTAYSIPEL
+345 SREFVVAAYSIPEL

-371 DDVQIEITDVE
+371 DDVQIEITE
-382 DTAVNESV
+382 IESNE
-390 ISTSLWVEGDNTSQ
+390 ISTSLWVEGDNKSQ
-404 PSQTASSDGVISD
+404 PSQSASSDGVISD
-417 LRLRFTASPMENFG
+417 LRLRFTASPMTNFG

-456 QGSNAQYRLFLE
+456 QGANAQYRLFLE

-516 TAIFGLTPD
+516 TAIFGLAPD

-803 ESRLGVGTTVTL
+803 DSRLGVGTTVTL
-815 SLPIHTGLVKADE
+815 SLPIHTGVQKTDE

-948 LIAEARDG
+948 LIAEARDSNNA
-956 ENIEGGEQS
+956 ESIEGGEQS